1 MCDLHRNLNYL
12 GIQIFH
18 IRIKRDPSVLS
29 SRLRFSGLSIWK
41 LGETSPNPDL
51 SLEPDILWG
60 NLTNLSGSR
69 IFLEKVLDRQER
81 PYETKS
87 VYLEAAPKLML
98 QLFKYLDPK
107 RVSTPDPN

>member
-1 MCDLHRNLNYL
+1 M
-12 GIQIFH
+12 
-18 IRIKRDPSVLS
+18 
-29 SRLRFSGLSIWK
+29 
-41 LGETSPNPDL
+41 
-51 SLEPDILWG
+51 
-60 NLTNLSGSR
+60 
-69 IFLEKVLDRQER
+69 EKVLDRQER